1 MVFSHDDAIW
11 SAHPGLVAGVLRI
24 DGIAPQPRADVAVAA
39 LLDRARTRLQAAPEG
54 EWPEIQAWRR
64 AFSAMGL
71 KPTQYRCAAES
82 LLRRLRKEGSLPAL
96 HPLVDLCN
104 AVSLAFGTP
113 VAVFDLARIDGD
125 LTVRLAHGDEAY
137 AGVGGEQEPP
147 APGEVVF
154 ADGAGQAHAR
164 RWCHRQ
170 SARSA
175 VQPGTRAVLVVAEA
189 LHADAAA
196 QMPQLLDVL
205 GAALAPLGATVAAR
219 AVLRCDAPRFPWD
232 RATPSTAA
240 A

>member
-11 SAHPGLVAGVLRI
+11 SAHPGLVAGVLQAG
-24 DGIAPQPRADVAVAA
+24 GIAPHAQAAAAVAA
-39 LLDRARTRLQAAPEG
+39 LHAQARLRLAKAPEG

-82 LLRRLRKEGSLPAL
+82 LLRRFRKEGGLPAL
-96 HPLVDLCN
+96 HPLVDVCN
-104 AVSLAFGTP
+104 AVSLAFATP
-113 VAVFDLARIDGD
+113 VAVFDLTRIAGD
-125 LTVRLAHGDEAY
+125 LTVRPAHGTEAY

-154 ADGAGQAHAR
+154 ADGAGEAHAR

-175 VQPGTRAVLVVAEA
+175 VQPGSSAVLIVAEA
-189 LHADAAA
+189 LHCDAAV
-196 QMPQLLDVL
+196 QIPQLLDAL
-205 GAALAPLGATVAAR
+205 GGALAALGATVQAR
-219 AVLRCDAPRFPWD
+219 AVLSRGAPRFTGTMA
-232 RATPSTAA
+232 AT
-240 A
+240 

>member
-11 SAHPGLVAGVLRI
+11 SAHPGLVAGVLRV
-24 DGIAPQPRADVAVAA
+24 DGIAPQARADAAIAA
-39 LLDRARTRLQAAPEG
+39 LLDRARARLQAAPEG

-82 LLRRLRKEGSLPAL
+82 LLRRLRKDGALPAL

-104 AVSLAFGTP
+104 AVSLAYGTP

-125 LTVRLAHGDEAY
+125 LTVRPARGDERY

-154 ADGAGQAHAR
+154 ADSAGEAHAR

-170 SARSA
+170 SVRSA
-175 VQPGTRAVLVVAEA
+175 VRPGTGSVLIVAEA
-189 LHADAAA
+189 LHTGAAI
-196 QMPQLLDVL
+196 QIPQLLDALVQ
-205 GAALAPLGATVAAR
+205 ALAPLGATVAAR
-219 AVLRCDAPRFPWD
+219 AVLRRDAPRLAWG
-232 RATPSTAA
+232 RVTASTAA

>member
-1 MVFSHDDAIW
+1 MVFSHDDAVW
-11 SAHPGLVAGVLRI
+11 AAHPGLVAGVLRI
-24 DGIAPQPRADVAVAA
+24 DGIAPQPRADAALAA
-39 LLDRARTRLQAAPEG
+39 LLAQARARLAAAPEG

-96 HPLVDLCN
+96 HPLVDACN
-104 AVSLAFGTP
+104 AVSLAFATP
-113 VAVFDLARIDGD
+113 VAVFDLARIAGD
-125 LTVRLAHGDEAY
+125 LTVRPARGDEAY

-154 ADGAGQAHAR
+154 ADSAGQAHAR

-175 VQPGTRAVLVVAEA
+175 VQPDTRSVLVVAEA
-189 LHADAAA
+189 LHADASA
-196 QMPQLLDVL
+196 QLPRLLDAL
-205 GAALAPLGATVAAR
+205 QAALPPGAVVQGR
-219 AVLRCDAPRFPWD
+219 AVLRRGAPRFDCGP
-232 RATPSTAA
+232 RLSTAA